1 MFDKTKEFRKK
12 QIEESNA
19 NYHAGCAKN
28 RNLVESRQ
36 KEADQ
41 NMRCPLCQGDKFFK
55 NIQIAYT
62 DYHGNDC
69 STYIALD
76 KEEGLSAY
84 DNSKNGIIPLNTYV
98 CKRCGNIIL
107 KMDFSFLDDH
117 CFRED
122 NGEPTLTPP
131 VRWSESTTH
140 D

>member
-1 MFDKTKEFRKK
+1 MLNKTKEFISRKRQEYKAEKK

-28 RNLVESRQ
+28 KNLVESRQ
-36 KEADQ
+36 KEADE
-41 NMRCPLCQGDKFFK
+41 NMRCPLCQGDEFFK
-55 NIQIAYT
+55 HIRIAYT
-62 DYHGNDC
+62 DYNGNDC

-107 KMDFSFLDDH
+107 KMNFSFLDD
-117 CFRED
+117 
-122 NGEPTLTPP
+122 PTLIPP
-131 VRWSESTTH
+131 IRW
-140 D
+140 DK